1 MAQRTD
7 PKEYY
12 ADKIRIDVFC
22 KVTPK
27 WLERHLGI
35 KYVTAYEW
43 RKDPGKMP
51 AWRYLQIIKQM
62 EVEQDWTK

>member
-1 MAQRTD
+1 MQRTG

-12 ADKIRIDVFC
+12 ADKIRRDIFS
-22 KVTPK
+22 KIKPM

-35 KYVTAYEW
+35 KYTTAYTW
-43 RKDPGKMP
+43 KKDPGKMP

>member
-1 MAQRTD
+1 MQRTG

-12 ADKIRIDVFC
+12 ADEIRRDIFSKI
-22 KVTPK
+22 KPM

-35 KYVTAYEW
+35 KYTTAYTW
-43 RKDPGKMP
+43 KKDPGKMP